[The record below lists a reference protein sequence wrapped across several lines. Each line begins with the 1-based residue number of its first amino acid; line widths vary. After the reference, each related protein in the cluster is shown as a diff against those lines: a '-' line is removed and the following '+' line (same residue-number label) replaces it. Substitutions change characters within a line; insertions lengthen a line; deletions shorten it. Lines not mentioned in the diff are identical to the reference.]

1 MIPGD
6 GNDSSEGGA
15 GDDQINGYL
24 QADGSWVHWS
34 SSGRQQASGGD
45 GNDFI
50 YGGSSDDLLEG
61 DAGNDFLVGADGH
74 DVLRGGPGNDTL
86 RGQAGDDTLDGGD
99 GRDYLSGGD
108 GNDTYYVRNNHQS
121 IYDSAG
127 TDTVYLLADFV
138 KVPSNIET
146 VEVAEGV
153 MRLPY
158 WIDALLSDTTAG
170 SRVLDL
176 LGPDKTYAYAFPS
189 ALPAYDT
196 KSKDANGWTAF
207 NTTQQQRAQSALS
220 YIASVVDLQFV
231 QTPQANALNT
241 LSFSNNTQ
249 SNTTGYAMGP
259 SDLPGGSDLFFDNSS
274 ATPNNATFAD
284 ATHASLTLM
293 HEIGHALGLKHPFS
307 APDANG
313 NVEDPPYLTGS
324 ENATA
329 WSVMSYSSNSD
340 QYHLQYSPLDIA
352 ALQYLYGPSRTART
366 GDDTY
371 RVSET
376 EPNFIWDGAG
386 SDTLTAADCSKS
398 CTLDL
403 RPGYWGF
410 VGTAKADQITA
421 PGQITVNFGSTIESL
436 VGSPFGDHLHGNEV
450 DNRIEGGAGDDSLE
464 GGAGIDTAVYRS
476 AFALASIRKT
486 STGYVVST
494 PADGTDT
501 LADME
506 YAQFADQT
514 LALATL
520 DSSTTAVPVSTNPVT
535 PIPTPAPEPAPTLP
549 TAPPPASEPITPT
562 SPTTTPPASPPSPT
576 VAVPATPASGTGVL
590 PPVGST
596 LVTLTPMVQVSA
608 DLTLLRP
615 GDVATLVFCVSAASA
630 SLSASDIVVSGGV
643 LSDFSVS
650 GGTYKVVITPF
661 AGSSAPLVVGVSSS
675 SSVEGSGTSPSST
688 ANTLSISRAP
698 LHPVSGTPS
707 ADRLLESPADDAVVG
722 GEGVDTLVL
731 SGPKADY
738 KITYQRVSYN
748 PELSGGFVQDTVSG
762 RDGRDSFVGIEKLQ
776 FSDGT
781 FDLLN
786 PPPTEPAVY
795 GQARSMLFDPAYYLL
810 AQPALNKTVTVDS
823 AFSHYLAS
831 GAALGYKPNAWFD
844 AAYYENRWPDLQAA
858 HLDNATLFLHYNLY
872 GVWEGRSAGGSFDQ
886 FDGQRYLQQWP
897 DVAAYVDANL
907 PAFLGSRSN
916 GAIAHYMIYG
926 SGEGRQ
932 AYTQAGTVVS
942 TEVVIEPGLV
952 GVAQ

>member
-1 MIPGD
+1 MIGVSGGEDTLYGNAGDDKLRGGAGNDRLIPGD

-274 ATPNNATFAD
+274 ATP
-284 ATHASLTLM
+284 
-293 HEIGHALGLKHPFS
+293 
-307 APDANG
+307 
-313 NVEDPPYLTGS
+313 
-324 ENATA
+324 
-329 WSVMSYSSNSD
+329 
-340 QYHLQYSPLDIA
+340 
-352 ALQYLYGPSRTART
+352 
-366 GDDTY
+366 
-371 RVSET
+371 
-376 EPNFIWDGAG
+376 
-386 SDTLTAADCSKS
+386 
-398 CTLDL
+398 
-403 RPGYWGF
+403 
-410 VGTAKADQITA
+410 
-421 PGQITVNFGSTIESL
+421 
-436 VGSPFGDHLHGNEV
+436 
-450 DNRIEGGAGDDSLE
+450 
-464 GGAGIDTAVYRS
+464 
-476 AFALASIRKT
+476 
-486 STGYVVST
+486 
-494 PADGTDT
+494 
-501 LADME
+501 
-506 YAQFADQT
+506 
-514 LALATL
+514 
-520 DSSTTAVPVSTNPVT
+520 
-535 PIPTPAPEPAPTLP
+535 
-549 TAPPPASEPITPT
+549 
-562 SPTTTPPASPPSPT
+562 
-576 VAVPATPASGTGVL
+576 
-590 PPVGST
+590 
-596 LVTLTPMVQVSA
+596 
-608 DLTLLRP
+608 TLLRP
-615 GDVATLVFCVSAASA
+615 GDVATLVFSVSAASE

-643 LSDFSVS
+643 LSDFTVS
-650 GGTYKVVITPF
+650 GGTYKAVITPF